1 MEDKNQGP
9 KITKLGCCRVRW
21 IPISQLGKPSMRW
34 RGNGQE
40 FFGVT
45 ATRQSIGHAVLNSTA
60 IEYFVAKTQKLSEYP
75 LLPQGVQSLLI
86 EVYEAFLIRVDE
98 EFILQQI
105 MAPLID
111 GHNNSEILLL
121 YVDNP

>member
-1 MEDKNQGP
+1 
-9 KITKLGCCRVRW
+9 
-21 IPISQLGKPSMRW
+21 
-34 RGNGQE
+34 
-40 FFGVT
+40 
-45 ATRQSIGHAVLNSTA
+45 
-60 IEYFVAKTQKLSEYP
+60 
-75 LLPQGVQSLLI
+75 VQSLLI

-111 GHNNSEILLL
+111 GHNNSEMLLL